1 MVYYMVGIIIFVIF
15 GELMQVV
22 VKDRILEYFVWVDV
36 LVLLFFRYG
45 VLDKFIFC
53 FVFERFYL
61 LNGGRKS
68 IYVIGEMR

>member
-53 FVFERFYL
+53 FVFECFYL